1 MQFLSDKILDFLEP
15 AELERLFRGYFSSLI
30 KESTDTINNNNETKI
45 TDLTIN
51 NNKETRITDIP
62 INNQQKEPSKIAD
75 ITNITNNTNN
85 QQKDPLKIS
94 QIVGDK
100 SFVLQFVDQRE
111 IQRKRIQF
119 RTTKISNHRTNVSLQ
134 NHPWKMPE
142 TKSRSLMC
150 SLWEVL
156 LVSSSQKYRCF
167 ECDKLLE
174 SFTMYNSTSVET
186 EQSKYP
192 YKIYCKSCAT
202 KSKDVS
208 VFLNL
213 NLKKDDRDKLQLL
226 HSQNYRC
233 KICDT
238 LVYPTVELDHKQP
251 KAFGGSDKTTNL
263 QNLCCECH
271 RVKSLH
277 ESVMYG
283 KDSYKTITSR
293 IAEQLIN
300 NLKKIRE

>member
-1 MQFLSDKILDFLEP
+1 MHFLSDKILDFLEP
-15 AELERLFRGYFSSLI
+15 AELERLFRGYFASLI
-30 KESTDTINNNNETKI
+30 KESTDTINNNRETKI
-45 TDLTIN
+45 TDTTTN
-51 NNKETRITDIP
+51 NNRETKTTDLTT
-62 INNQQKEPSKIAD
+62 NNQQKEPSKIAD
-75 ITNITNNTNN
+75 ITNNTNNTNN
-85 QQKDPLKIS
+85 QQKESNKI
-94 QIVGDK
+94 INHK
-100 SFVLQFVDQRE
+100 SFVLEFVDQRE

-167 ECDKLLE
+167 ECDGLLDG
-174 SFTMYNSTSVET
+174 FTMYNITSADTDDAV
-186 EQSKYP
+186 QCKYP
-192 YKIYCKSCAT
+192 YKIYCTLCA
-202 KSKDVS
+202 KESKDLS
-208 VFLNL
+208 ASLHL
-213 NLKKDDRDKLQLL
+213 NLKKTDRDKLKLL
-226 HSQNYRC
+226 QSQNYRC
-233 KICDT
+233 KICNI
-238 LVYPTVELDHKQP
+238 LVYPSVELDHKQP

-283 KDSYKTITSR
+283 KDNYKTITSR
-293 IAEQLIN
+293 IAEKLIN